1 MIMDSLL
8 LLDGAVSAAGVLS
21 GTVINTAWANPPTT
35 TDYYS
40 ANQIDVSQLA
50 VSASGYGRDIGI
62 GDDPA
67 LLLVVS
73 APVAICGSSGSSTL
87 QIFLQAS
94 PDSGAGVPTTY
105 VTLASSAIYTA
116 SVGSP
121 YTVLAAGQEALR
133 IPIPAADPASLVPK
147 FYRLKYTIAGAALAT
162 GGTGQIFATIVL
174 DRTALGPLSGYRS
187 GYSNQYI

>member
-1 MIMDSLL
+1 MGPVSRRLTSLWL
-8 LLDGAVSAAGVLS
+8 RG
-21 GTVINTAWANPPTT
+21 
-35 TDYYS
+35 
-40 ANQIDVSQLA
+40 
-50 VSASGYGRDIGI
+50 
-62 GDDPA
+62 
-67 LLLVVS
+67 
-73 APVAICGSSGSSTL
+73 
-87 QIFLQAS
+87 
-94 PDSGAGVPTTY
+94 
-105 VTLASSAIYTA
+105 AIYTA